1 MINTGEINV
10 NFACVNRPLRFDP
23 SLVMFCKRLLQS
35 ACLSKAYLRAGV
47 LAPNARHLVACATC
61 LPPLGGRDAP
71 LRLIRSSSEKIAI
84 MRCQSRER
92 LLCRVAASSSFGN
105 GGDAGETWSAQA
117 NERRA
122 SPGLPIRTSQRG
134 DSGTQAPIS
143 KVSRA
148 GTKPQAKN
156 PGLSITCERRDTP
169 KQPAENRQA
178 DAGGRLV
185 YWSRMAGLST
195 IR

>member
-1 MINTGEINV
+1 M
-10 NFACVNRPLRFDP
+10 
-23 SLVMFCKRLLQS
+23 
-35 ACLSKAYLRAGV
+35 V
-47 LAPNARHLVACATC
+47 LAS
-61 LPPLGGRDAP
+61 G
-71 LRLIRSSSEKIAI
+71 I
-84 MRCQSRER
+84 
-92 LLCRVAASSSFGN
+92 ASSSFGN

-148 GTKPQAKN
+148 GTKPQAKS

-178 DAGGRLV
+178 NAGGRLV